1 MVVKCG
7 LNALNDICLSEVF
20 HYDICWVHIYETV
33 PAANVEAVDRAR
45 KA

>member
-1 MVVKCG
+1 VKCC

-20 HYDICWVHIYETV
+20 HYGVSWVHIGGTV
-33 PAANVEAVDRAR
+33 TAANVEAVDRTR